1 MVTPLLIGDDGRP
14 PLPWLAAPL
23 QRALASQRGH
33 AVLVQGSEGIGA
45 LPFTLSL
52 AQSWLCECA
61 RDGATV
67 AARRPACGRCGS
79 CHLVATHV
87 HPDLFVLMPEV
98 LRRQHAWP
106 LRDDKID
113 GEDSKRKPSKQ
124 VRIDEVRALIDWTT
138 RTSARGR
145 GKVAVLHPAES
156 LNQQSANALLKTLEE
171 PPAGTRLLLCSADPA
186 RLLPTLRSRC
196 QSLKLA
202 TPDEDVATAWLAER
216 GVAQAGVLLAACSGR
231 PLDVLAWTQ
240 AGVDAAAWAALPRAV
255 AAGQGGALSAWP
267 VPLALDALLK
277 LCHDATAL
285 AHGALPRYFPRA
297 AMPAGRSNPSALRAW
312 AAELARVA
320 RHAEHPWNEG
330 LLAESL
336 VGQAERA
343 LMPADA
349 GPGTARTGVTAGT
362 TGTTGT
368 AGTTHAR
375 RG

>member
-1 MVTPLLIGDDGRP
+1 MTPLLISEDGRP
-14 PLPWLAAPL
+14 PLPWLGAPL

-33 AVLVQGSEGIGA
+33 ALLIQGSEGTGA

-52 AQSWLCECA
+52 AQSWLCERVSPSA
-61 RDGATV
+61 EPSTLQT
-67 AARRPACGRCGS
+67 ACGRCAS
-79 CHLVATHV
+79 CHLVGTHL
-87 HPDLFVLMPEV
+87 HPDLFVLMPET
-98 LRRQHAWP
+98 LRRLHAWP
-106 LRDDKID
+106 LRDDKAD

-156 LNQQSANALLKTLEE
+156 LNVQSANALLKTLEE
-171 PPAGTRLLLCSADPA
+171 PPIGTRLLLCSADPA

-196 QSLKLA
+196 QLFALA
-202 TPDEDVATAWLAER
+202 PPGEAVATAWLADQ

-255 AAGQGGALSAWP
+255 ANGQGGALSAWP

-297 AMPAGRSNPSALRAW
+297 AMPARAAQPSALRAW
-312 AAELARVA
+312 AAELARVV

-330 LLAESL
+330 LLTESL
-336 VGQAERA
+336 VGQAQRA
-343 LMPADA
+343 LAPALAD
-349 GPGTARTGVTAGT
+349 T
-362 TGTTGT
+362 
-368 AGTTHAR
+368 GTTHAR
-375 RG
+375 PG